1 MRITT
6 REEIMGSNTTAIEVG
21 YGDTL
26 NVFRNEIDDREFWLD
41 ATDSFTHQFVEIQ
54 LTDKGRKQ
62 LRKALK
68 K

>member
-1 MRITT
+1 MVKTYQ
-6 REEIMGSNTTAIEVG
+6 IEVEHQ
-21 YGDTL
+21 DDLVVTVFD
-26 NVFRNEIDDREFWLD
+26 NVMDDRGEYWLD
-41 ATDSFTHQFVEIQ
+41 VKDSVSGQFVEIR

>member
-1 MRITT
+1 
-6 REEIMGSNTTAIEVG
+6 MGSNTTAIEVG
-21 YGDTL
+21 HS
-26 NVFRNEIDDREFWLD
+26 DDLIVTRFHNQDDYREEFWLD
-41 ATDSFTHQFVEIQ
+41 VTDSVTHQFVEIQ